1 MKQVHFSGVMVAVV
15 AFAVA
20 VTLAQKEVL
29 AATAGKDKS
38 ASDAVRASDAGKS
51 GGADAKEAPPAW
63 VVSSTGTV
71 ARAEAGDAG
80 AMEEIANGYRIFARE
95 SNDDEREA
103 MIQEATKWMHRRA
116 KVAVKDSEILARA
129 ENGDEAAMM
138 ELARGYLFLA
148 TARKMEAKGEERK
161 SMFKKSIEWLRRR
174 AEKISASG
182 EADVIEKIAQE
193 FLVLSFSPE
202 FNLDQ
207 EEFKAM
213 CVEFEKWRC
222 RSDKI
227 KADREGNI
235 NSVRKRAEA
244 GDPAAQRNLGFR
256 YSRGVDVEKDEKK
269 AFEWTKKAAEQGDA
283 KAMFNLANAY
293 ANGDGVEKDKEKAV
307 KWYRRAANAF
317 HVLAEKG
324 EKLDLRSLC
333 NVGSVLLVD
342 ESLQAQDVG
351 MQFLEIAARCG
362 DAEAMRLYGEQLAI
376 GKAVDEDINE
386 ALLWLRRAYKRGDKQ
401 ALEIIG
407 QIHSFAWRRLFQRIC
422 DKADA
427 GDTDAADK
435 RDKIMRLYKRGLQG
449 QDICMVEAQALAG
462 YAPMQA
468 ELGCAY
474 MTGEGVPQNKKK
486 GVEWLRKA
494 ADQGEFRAMFWLGI
508 AYEHGDGVTKDD
520 WRAQAMWQKS
530 RALGCDGAT
539 EKMSSLL
546 NEYRGK
552 AEKGDASAQFF
563 VGVAYESGS
572 AGKPDAAKAVEW
584 YRKAAEQGHP
594 GAQAFLGWALQNGQ
608 GIEKNLTEAVS
619 WYRKAAVQGN
629 PEAQQN
635 LGRCLF
641 YGDGCKEN
649 EQEAVSWYRKAA
661 EQGESS
667 AMFNLGACYMDGTG
681 VKKDVAEATKWF
693 KRAASRGHKRS
704 AKMLEML
711 QKDSAR

>member
-1 MKQVHFSGVMVAVV
+1 MKQLCVSRVMFVVA

-20 VTLAQKEVL
+20 VAWAQGD
-29 AATAGKDKS
+29 APASTAGKDKP
-38 ASDAVRASDAGKS
+38 ASDAARPSDAGKS

-103 MIQEATKWMHRRA
+103 MIQEATKWVRRRA
-116 KVAVKDSEILARA
+116 KIVVKDSEILASA
-129 ENGDEAAMM
+129 EKGDEAAMM
-138 ELARGYLFLA
+138 DLARSYLYLA
-148 TARKMEAKGEERK
+148 AAQTMEAKGEERK
-161 SMFKKSIEWLRRR
+161 ALFQKAMEWLRRR

-182 EADVIEKIAQE
+182 EADVVEEIAQE

-213 CVEFEKWRC
+213 RVELEKWRR

-227 KADREGNI
+227 KADSEGNI

-256 YSRGVDVEKDEKK
+256 YSHGVDVEKDEKK
-269 AFEWTKKAAEQGDA
+269 AFEWTKKAAEQGDG
-283 KAMFNLANAY
+283 KAMFNLANDY
-293 ANGDGVEKDKEKAV
+293 ANGDGVAKDKEKAIT
-307 KWYRRAANAF
+307 WYRKAAKAF
-317 HVLAEKG
+317 LALAEKG
-324 EKLDLRSLC
+324 EKLDLRWLC

-342 ESLQAQDVG
+342 ESLHAPDVG
-351 MQFLEIAARCG
+351 MMFLGIAAECG
-362 DAEAMRLYGEQLAI
+362 DAQAMRLFGEQFAI
-376 GKAVDEDINE
+376 GKAVDEDLNV
-386 ALLWLRRAYKRGDKQ
+386 ALLWLRKASKRGDKQ

-427 GDTDAADK
+427 GDRDAAGK
-435 RDKIMRLYKRGLQG
+435 RDKIARLFKKGLQG
-449 QDICMVEAQALAG
+449 QDICIVEAQALAG

-468 ELGCAY
+468 ELGRDY
-474 MTGEGVPQNKKK
+474 MTGEGVPQDQKR
-486 GVEWLRKA
+486 GLELLRKA
-494 ADQGEFRAMFWLGI
+494 ADQGEYRAMYWLGI

-520 WRAQAMWQKS
+520 WRAYSMWQKS
-530 RALGCDGAT
+530 NAMGWDDAT
-539 EKMSSLL
+539 AKLSSLL
-546 NEYRGK
+546 DEYRGK

-563 VGVAYESGS
+563 VGVAYECGS
-572 AGKPDAAKAVEW
+572 TNKPDAAKAVEW

-594 GAQAFLGWALQNGQ
+594 GAQAFLGWALLNGQ
-608 GIEKNLTEAVS
+608 GVEKNLAEAVS

-629 PEAQQN
+629 PEGQLN

-641 YGDGCKEN
+641 YGEGCEED

-661 EQGESS
+661 EQGETS

-693 KRAASRGHKRS
+693 KRAASRGHERS
-704 AKMLEML
+704 AKLLEDF
-711 QKDSAR
+711 QKGSAR